1 MIEREGVIKCFLEF
15 TDGVVAD
22 TASLGVLNAWSSI
35 LKDAELVGEDPDRNG
50 GYGFGNLSIRTDRGF
65 LLTGSQT
72 WSLNMTSMSY

>member
-15 TDGVVAD
+15 TDGVVAE

-35 LKDAELVGEDPDRNG
+35 LKDPEVVGEDPDRNG
-50 GYGFGNLSIRTDRGF
+50 SYGFGNLSIRTDRGF

-72 WSLNMTSMSY
+72 RSLNMTSMSR